1 MASLS
6 GGHVANGA
14 MNYGVPVRGVPQR
27 MIEIAEKKRDE
38 RPDFSLIVKTFFF
51 VWAVAAVL
59 LWFLHASQF
68 AIVGGGIIAA
78 LVLAPFIA
86 IPLGL
91 FVYFLVMHG
100 YIFPLDRFWSRSM
113 IVGVGALVAYFLLL
127 IVMGLTGLGNQSMS
141 LRMGLFIVV
150 FVGFSG
156 LLLAG
161 FITKKSGQTLRW
173 QGFKGRSAERV
184 EEPPLAQ
191 STAAVMAEA
200 TRAFEPVPIPVR
212 PPFGLAVGTSTG
224 TLSARGHGS
233 GMAPNQLVVL
243 GQPDAAQNVMIFGGI
258 GSGKTTRLINPLLL
272 QVLRQD
278 AGALIFDVKTDFIRE
293 TMALAD
299 KAGRTVQVIGDGGL
313 ACNLLAGLSPETA
326 SSFIKSA
333 FLLGSKKGGDSFW
346 MDTATEVCRNGL
358 GLLQHVPGQFSL
370 TGLYDYVFDKE
381 AHTNVHDAID
391 AILADGALSDRET
404 RALKMYRRYHD
415 NVFLEFSDDVRNG
428 VKASIA
434 QVLSAFQHPDLQDAF
449 CGADS
454 ARGEVDFTD
463 LVNKGSVYLVEIP
476 RTKYGSEGARFA
488 YLFVKLRFF
497 EMMKAR
503 RMTPEWNQSRPVA
516 FICDE
521 YQAIAD
527 SISDPDFWDKS
538 RSSQCVGIVSMQGY
552 SSLIE
557 AVGNEKS
564 ANAIAQNFRQVFTFR
579 TEDEETIKRLVFLLG
594 KVDREKAS
602 RSTSDST
609 GSSEGRERSHN
620 QNTGSSV
627 SVSVHHEDVIN
638 PQLFREM
645 PEGHALAML
654 SLQGNAYD
662 DVVQCQPIFVS

>member
-1 MASLS
+1 
-6 GGHVANGA
+6 
-14 MNYGVPVRGVPQR
+14 
-27 MIEIAEKKRDE
+27 MIELAEKKRDD
-38 RPDFSLIVKTFFF
+38 RPDFSTVVKTFFF
-51 VWAVAAVL
+51 IWAVAGIVLWFVHLGQYAVL
-59 LWFLHASQF
+59 
-68 AIVGGGIIAA
+68 GGGVISAI
-78 LVLAPFIA
+78 VLAPFLVV
-86 IPLGL
+86 PFGL
-91 FVYFLVMHG
+91 FVYFLTMHG
-100 YIFPLDRFWSRSM
+100 YVFPLDRFCSRSM
-113 IVGVGALVAYFLLL
+113 ITGIGCLVSYFVLLL
-127 IVMGLTGLGNQSMS
+127 VLAVTGLGHQSIS
-141 LRMGLFIVV
+141 LRFLVSALI
-150 FVGFSG
+150 FVGGGGIALSS
-156 LLLAG
+156 
-161 FITKKSGQTLRW
+161 FINARSGQTLRW
-173 QGFKGRSAERV
+173 KGFKGRQAPRTAA
-184 EEPPLAQ
+184 P
-191 STAAVMAEA
+191 STAAVLAEA
-200 TRAFEPVPIPVR
+200 AQAVKPVEAQPVQTVA
-212 PPFGLAVGTSTG
+212 FGLAVGTSTG
-224 TLSARGHGS
+224 ILSARGHGS

-243 GQPDAAQNVMIFGGI
+243 NQPDAAQNSIIFGGI

-293 TMALAD
+293 TRFLAA
-299 KAGRTVQVIGDGGL
+299 KAGRDVQMIGDGGL
-313 ACNLLAGLSPETA
+313 ACNLLAGLTPETA

-358 GLLQHVPGQFSL
+358 GLLQYVPGRFSL
-370 TGLYDYVFDKE
+370 SGLYDYIFDKE
-381 AHTNVHDAID
+381 MHTETHDAID
-391 AILADGALSDRET
+391 ALVAGGTLSDREL
-404 RALKMYRRYHD
+404 RALKMYRRYYE

-449 CGADS
+449 CGAD
-454 ARGEVDFTD
+454 ADREEVDFTD
-463 LVNKGSVYLVEIP
+463 LVNKGAVYLVEIP
-476 RTKYGSEGARFA
+476 RTKYGGEGARYA

-503 RMTPEWNQSRPVA
+503 RMTPAWNQTRPVA
-516 FICDE
+516 FVCDE

-602 RSTSDST
+602 RSTSDGT
-609 GSSEGRERSHN
+609 GSSEGRDRSYS
-620 QNTGSSV
+620 QNSGSSV

-645 PEGHALAML
+645 SEGQALAIL

-662 DVVQCQPIFVS
+662 DVIQCQPVFVN